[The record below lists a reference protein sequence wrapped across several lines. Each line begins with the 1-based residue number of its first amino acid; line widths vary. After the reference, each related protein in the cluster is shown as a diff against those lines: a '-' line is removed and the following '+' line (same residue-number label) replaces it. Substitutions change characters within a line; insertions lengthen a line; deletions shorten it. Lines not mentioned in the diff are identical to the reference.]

1 MRLHRALRH
10 ARYCGDAFDWI
21 AVDELQ
27 RDACAL
33 SVGQTGESTIDIHPE
48 RPVGTGCSGAR
59 CVEVVGRR
67 AQPAPIVVEHVV
79 GYAEEPCGERRRA
92 AKRPDAG
99 ISPYEGVL
107 REVVAQLR
115 VSQRLVE
122 EEAPYRRLILP
133 DKTVES
139 RLVVKLSHL
148 LYKREIVVSILHIV
162 LSLKEWG
169 QWSVSSSSSRFCHGI
184 LLS

>member
-1 MRLHRALRH
+1 MSFIFPPTFRVLRIAVLPQECGKFLLSAEEMRLHRALRH
-10 ARYCGDAFDWI
+10 ARYCGDAFDGI

-27 RDACAL
+27 RDACAFG
-33 SVGQTGESTIDIHPE
+33 VGQTGESAVDIHPE
-48 RPVGTGCSGAR
+48 RLVGAGCGRAH

-133 DKTVES
+133 EGVS
-139 RLVVKLSHL
+139 KLS
-148 LYKREIVVSILHIV
+148 YS
-162 LSLKEWG
+162 
-169 QWSVSSSSSRFCHGI
+169 
-184 LLS
+184 